1 MSHLTVY
8 PENDSSRP
16 LIDTSD
22 FEEITEA
29 LGGAGILIERC
40 FKILLN
46 DLNAIVFILPGS
58 RNSDQEK
65 KAYKGCDFHG

>member
-29 LGGAGILIERC
+29 LGGAGILIERWAADR
-40 FKILLN
+40 
-46 DLNAIVFILPGS
+46 DLADDADNEA
-58 RNSDQEK
+58 
-65 KAYKGCDFHG
+65 